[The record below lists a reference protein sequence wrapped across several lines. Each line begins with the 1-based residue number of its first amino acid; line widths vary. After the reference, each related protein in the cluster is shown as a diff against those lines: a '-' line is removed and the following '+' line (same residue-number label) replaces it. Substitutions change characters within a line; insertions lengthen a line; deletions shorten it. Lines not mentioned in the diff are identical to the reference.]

1 MTSLAKSTSA
11 AIKMALDGLEFIHSH
26 LGVGKGNNEKFLQ
39 ASIVSLHFH
48 HQHLWLTSSLRN
60 NTFFTAWSFQ
70 GCGCRA
76 KTSAAS
82 SQ

>member
-39 ASIVSLHFH
+39 ASIFFTALLLSTFVALVMSLMHYNK
-48 HQHLWLTSSLRN
+48 LS
-60 NTFFTAWSFQ
+60 TAWSFQ
-70 GCGCRA
+70 RCGC
-76 KTSAAS
+76 
-82 SQ
+82 